1 MVYQRK
7 QKSKCQRKNGK
18 SIKDGLELRNF
29 QKKSKSTAKKRNQMQ
44 IIVSIWFLFYIYEV

>member
-7 QKSKCQRKNGK
+7 QKSKCQRKNEK